1 MRARHIVL
9 LSAILVGAASVS
21 AWAQGLSEVYKKVNP
36 SVVVIFTQQ
45 KEIAS
50 ASGAHLLSVA
60 GLGSGVLVSA
70 DGKVLTA
77 AHVVQTADSIV
88 VQFLTGEFLQAR
100 VVSSEP

>member
-50 ASGAHLLSVA
+50 ASGAGTATFATLVAIGLSVLFM
-60 GLGSGVLVSA
+60 G
-70 DGKVLTA
+70 LTA
-77 AHVVQTADSIV
+77 RSMA
-88 VQFLTGEFLQAR
+88 AR
-100 VVSSEP
+100 G